1 MNFKNNNSL
10 EKRSEESKK
19 IMKKYPN
26 RVPIIVEKS
35 SKCSLNEISKNK
47 YLAPKDL
54 KMNEFVY
61 TIRRN
66 IKLDK
71 SESIFVMVGTRIS
84 PSNVSLGEV
93 YEENKDE
100 DGFLYIEYSSENTFG

>member
-1 MNFKNNNSL
+1 MEFKTNNTF
-10 EKRSEESKK
+10 EKRCDESNK

-35 SKCSLNEISKNK
+35 KNSTLTNISKNK
-47 YLAPKDL
+47 YLAPRDL
-54 KMNEFVY
+54 MMNEFIY

-71 SESIFVMVGTRIS
+71 SESIFVMVGSRVS
-84 PSNVSLGEV
+84 PSNVNLGEV

-100 DGFLYIEYSSENTFG
+100 DGFLYVTYTSENTFG